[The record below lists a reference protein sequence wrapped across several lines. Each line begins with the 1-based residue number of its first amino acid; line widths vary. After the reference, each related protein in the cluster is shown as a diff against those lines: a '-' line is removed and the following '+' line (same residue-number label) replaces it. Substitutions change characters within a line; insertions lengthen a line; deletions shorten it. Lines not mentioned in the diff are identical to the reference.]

1 MSLDARLAVLT
12 TNARREERLIF
23 AALDR
28 RGIPYV
34 PIDERVHRLGSPK
47 APHYRAVLNRTR
59 NPHAA
64 TLFEATGHRV
74 FNPSTVVETCG
85 DRILTSVALVRAGVP
100 TPDTVVTL
108 AEDAAA
114 IEQEPVEGREIR
126 VLVIGGAAV
135 ATVPLT
141 GELEWLAQ
149 HAAEAVGG
157 GMLAVDI
164 VERSP
169 GELLVTKVD
178 HALEFDE
185 VAEAAG
191 VDIADLIVDHVDRN
205 SPPIEWVRDQAA

>member
-1 MSLDARLAVLT
+1 MSVDARLAVLT
-12 TNARREERLIF
+12 TNPGHEDRQIF

-34 PIDERVHRLGSPK
+34 QVDERVHHLGSPK
-47 APHYRAVLNRTR
+47 TPHYRAVLNRTR

-74 FNPSTVVETCG
+74 FNPSTVVETCA
-85 DRILTSVALVRAGVP
+85 DRILTSAALVRAGVSIP
-100 TPDTVVTL
+100 ETVVTL

-114 IEQEPVEGREIR
+114 IEQESVEGREIR

-157 GMLAVDI
+157 GMLTVDI
-164 VERSP
+164 VERPS

-178 HALEFDE
+178 HAVEFDG
-185 VAEAAG
+185 VAAAAG
-191 VDIADLIVDHVDRN
+191 VDIAELIVDHVDRN
-205 SPPIEWVRDQAA
+205 SPPIEWVRERAA

>member
-1 MSLDARLAVLT
+1 
-12 TNARREERLIF
+12 
-23 AALDR
+23 
-28 RGIPYV
+28 
-34 PIDERVHRLGSPK
+34 
-47 APHYRAVLNRTR
+47 
-59 NPHAA
+59 
-64 TLFEATGHRV
+64 V
-74 FNPSTVVETCG
+74 FNPSAVVKTCG

-126 VLVIGGAAV
+126 VLVIGGETV
-135 ATVPLT
+135 ATIPLT

-164 VERSP
+164 VERPS

-178 HALEFDE
+178 HAMEFDDMT
-185 VAEAAG
+185 AAAG

-205 SPPIEWVRDQAA
+205 SPPVEWVRGRAA